1 MLLLIM
7 LLLTL
12 VTLVAVTDDG
22 ADTDDA
28 DADDDDDDD
37 GNGDGDA
44 DDDDGE
50 SGSDD
55 DDDDDDNDDDEEASG
70 GYAVSLA
77 CHRSSAV
84 IDWRRSTHA
93 ESHRITPAG
102 TTTSISIGAA
112 TSEIRP
118 GEVTGTD
125 EEAGAASV
133 LSGSHEGA

>member
-1 MLLLIM
+1 MV
-7 LLLTL
+7 LLTL

-50 SGSDD
+50 SGSD

-133 LSGSHEGA
+133 LRGSHEGA